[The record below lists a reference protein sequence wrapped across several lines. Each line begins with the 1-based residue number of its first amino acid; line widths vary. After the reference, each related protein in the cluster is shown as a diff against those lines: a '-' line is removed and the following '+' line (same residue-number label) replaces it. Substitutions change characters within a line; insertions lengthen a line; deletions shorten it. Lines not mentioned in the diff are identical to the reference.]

1 MSDSDRNASEVALF
15 TPFTLRG
22 VTLKNRIGLSP
33 MCQYCAE
40 DGMPSDWHLVH
51 LASRA
56 VGGAGLV
63 LTEATAVTPEGRISP
78 WDLGLWNDAQQSAL
92 ARIVSAV
99 KSLGAVAGVQL
110 AHAGR
115 KAACSQPW
123 AGGDRLPADQ
133 GGWEVLAPSPLPFR
147 DEEPAPLALDQAG
160 IENTIQAFAAAARRA
175 VAAGFEVVEM
185 HAAHGYLLHQFLSPL
200 TNRRTDAYGGNL
212 ENRMRLP
219 LECARAM
226 RAALPDETPLFVRVS
241 ATDWADGGWDL
252 DQTVALARALKPLG
266 VDLMDV
272 STGGLLPH
280 AHIPVA
286 PLYQVP
292 FARAVREGSGLPTAA
307 VGLIT
312 EPEQA
317 ESLVASGQADLAL
330 LGRALLREPYWPL
343 KARIALGLPGG
354 WPLQYQR
361 GAPKGA

>member
-1 MSDSDRNASEVALF
+1 MSDSDQNPTQVALF
-15 TPFTLRG
+15 TPLVLRG

-40 DGMPSDWHLVH
+40 DGLPNDWHLVH

-63 LTEATAVTPEGRISP
+63 LTEATAVVPEGRISP
-78 WDLGLWNDAQQSAL
+78 WDLGLWNDAQQNAL
-92 ARIVSAV
+92 ARIAAAV
-99 KSLGAVAGVQL
+99 KSLGAVPGVQL

-123 AGGDRLPADQ
+123 AGGHRLDADS
-133 GGWEVLAPSPLPFR
+133 GGWDTMAPSPLPFR
-147 DEEPAPLALDQAG
+147 DDEPAPLALDQAG
-160 IENTIQAFAAAARRA
+160 IEALIQAFATAARRA
-175 VAAGFEVVEM
+175 VDAGFEVVEM

-200 TNRRTDAYGGNL
+200 TNRRDDAWGGSL

-219 LECARAM
+219 LACATAM
-226 RAALPDETPLFVRVS
+226 RAALPDETPLLVRVS
-241 ATDWADGGWDL
+241 ATDWAEGGWDL

-292 FARAVREGSGLPTAA
+292 FAKAVRESAGLPTAA

-317 ESLVASGQADLAL
+317 ESVIASGQADLAL
-330 LGRALLREPYWPL
+330 LGRTLLREPYWPL
-343 KARIALGLPGG
+343 KARLALGLPGG